1 MTDTEPQA
9 ELEPRDAPEQLSGT
23 TASGLPYPSDTDAVM
38 LGAQN
43 IKALADAIDRRFRIV
58 SISVDIPSTAAHT
71 SSLNIVVPIAGLAV
85 GDHCFWVG
93 AQGTAG
99 VSFHGRTRGPCTTAG
114 QIQLDLYNADPAT
127 NDPGAT
133 VHHFLVVAHA

>member
-1 MTDTEPQA
+1 MSEQPIDTESRA
-9 ELEPRDAPEQLSGT
+9 EVSPLAT
-23 TASGLPYPSDTDAVM
+23 TPSGLPYPLDTDQVLM
-38 LGAQN
+38 GAQN
-43 IKALADAIDRRFRIV
+43 IKALAEAIDRRIRIV
-58 SISVDIPSTAAHT
+58 SISVDIPNTAGHT

-133 VHHFLVVAHA
+133 VHHFLVIAHA